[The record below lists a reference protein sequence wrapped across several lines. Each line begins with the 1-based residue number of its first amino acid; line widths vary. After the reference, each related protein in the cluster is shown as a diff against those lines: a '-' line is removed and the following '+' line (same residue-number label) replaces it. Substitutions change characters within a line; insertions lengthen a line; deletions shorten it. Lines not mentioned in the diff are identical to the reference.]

1 MSWIVTAILSQIIL
15 GTSAV
20 FDKAIL
26 KKRFLN
32 PPAYVFWLAILGL
45 SAILLLPFGFQAVS
59 LKLILVA
66 ALAGAF
72 FILGMLFLFYG
83 LNLSEASQTLPVIGG
98 ISPIFALVFSY
109 FLIGLRPGIGD
120 FLAFFLLIL
129 GAAILF
135 STEKKEVRKLSF
147 ALVLLSAALLGISVV
162 LNKIVFEQ
170 SNFITGFFWIK
181 IGAALPALILL
192 FFKNF
197 RREILSSTR
206 QSPSRHRLLY
216 LSNRAYAGAGS
227 VLFNFAIFLG
237 SHPALVDAIQS
248 FKYVVIFLAAWL
260 ILKERFGGKTLLGK
274 ILATIFI
281 FLGIF
286 LLGIINY
293 AKNIPVDAQ
302 RNITWGISYSAKFS
316 RQLGLDWQE
325 NYEAILNELNPEKIR
340 LVIYWDQTEKERGE
354 FNFSETDWLLDKAR
368 EYKTPVIL
376 TLGMKVPRWPEC
388 HLPEWAEEMPAEE
401 KEEFLRYYLKAV
413 VSRYKNNPIIEMW
426 QVENEPFLSFGE
438 CPDRNKDF
446 LEKEIALI
454 KSINPERPVVTTDG
468 GEFGLWYKA
477 ARNGDVF
484 GTTMYR
490 KVHIKALGWFFENV
504 EYPLGPEYFR
514 LKEKVVRFLIN
525 DFTKKFIVIELQA
538 EPWSQF
544 SLQEISHEEQL
555 SLFDFNYFK
564 ETIEYA
570 EEAGFNEY
578 YFWGA
583 EWWYNLKQN
592 DNDGRFWDY
601 AKTIFNN

>member
-1 MSWIVTAILSQIIL
+1 MSWIAAAIFSQIIL
-15 GTSAV
+15 GTSAI
-20 FDKAIL
+20 FDKGIL

-32 PPAYVFWLAILGL
+32 PPAYAFWLAILGL
-45 SAILLLPFGFQAVS
+45 SAVLLLPFGFQAVS
-59 LKLILVA
+59 LKLILIA

-72 FILGMLFLFYG
+72 FVLGMLFLFYG

-98 ISPIFALVFSY
+98 ISPIFALTFSY
-109 FLIGLRPGIGD
+109 FLIESRISAAD
-120 FLAFFLLIL
+120 FLVFSFLIL

-135 STEKKEVRKLSF
+135 FTEKKEIRKSAFVFIL
-147 ALVLLSAALLGISVV
+147 ASAAFLGISVV

-181 IGAALPALILL
+181 IGAAIPALILL

-197 RREILSSTR
+197 RREILNLTR
-206 QSPSRHRLLY
+206 QSPNRHRLLY

-260 ILKERFGGKTLLGK
+260 ILKERFRGKILFGK

-302 RNITWGISYSAKFS
+302 RNIAWGISYSAKFS
-316 RQLGLDWQE
+316 RQLGLDWQK
-325 NYEAILNELNPEKIR
+325 NYEAILNELKPEKVR

-376 TLGMKVPRWPEC
+376 ALGMKVPRWPEC
-388 HLPEWAEEMPAEE
+388 HLPEWIGEMPTNE
-401 KEEFLRYYLKAV
+401 KEEFLRYYLKTV
-413 VSRYKNNPIIEMW
+413 ISRYKDEPIIEMW
-426 QVENEPFLSFGE
+426 QIENEPFLTFGE
-438 CPDRNKDF
+438 CPKRGKDF

-454 KSINPERPVVTTDG
+454 KLIDPERPVITTDG

-477 ARNGDVF
+477 AKNGDVF

-490 KVHIKALGWFFENV
+490 KVHIKLLGWLFENV

-514 LKEKVVRFLIN
+514 LKEKAVRFLIN
-525 DFTKKFIVIELQA
+525 DFTKKFIVVELQA
-538 EPWSQF
+538 EPWSRF
-544 SLQEISHEEQL
+544 SLGEISYEEQL
-555 SLFDFNYFK
+555 NLFDFDYFK
-564 ETIEYA
+564 ETIKYA

-583 EWWYNLKQN
+583 EWWYNLNQN
-592 DNDGRFWDY
+592 DDGRFWDY